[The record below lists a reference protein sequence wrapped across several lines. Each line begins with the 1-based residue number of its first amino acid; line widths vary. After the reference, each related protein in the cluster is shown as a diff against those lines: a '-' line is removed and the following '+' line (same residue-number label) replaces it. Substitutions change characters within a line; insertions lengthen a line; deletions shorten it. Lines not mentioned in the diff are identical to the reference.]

1 MSPFEFYFTIINIV
15 LLFIMFIWS
24 YFIDYTYNKV
34 NSELMKMKNE
44 VGKMKEDIKND
55 EKFYKSV
62 VKNLLEFHAVLS
74 HKVIYNTEKIE
85 KDEKD
90 EKGYKFLEKYLS
102 YFFKKKKDV
111 VIKNLPSPIII
122 STPPPQIPVIQVT
135 IPENSSNG

>member
-1 MSPFEFYFTIINIV
+1 
-15 LLFIMFIWS
+15 
-24 YFIDYTYNKV
+24 
-34 NSELMKMKNE
+34 MKMKNE

-74 HKVIYNTEKIE
+74 QKVIYNTEKIE
-85 KDEKD
+85 KDEKN